1 VKGALVGGT
10 DGLEAGATAA
20 PYGRA
25 VVYREKLPRRWMIA
39 TSVVLVFWV
48 VYQAGILLPE
58 DRAVWFVILGF
69 SAFLGLVFNAVPISK
84 RIYNR
89 VHVRDGRLT
98 VGRETIPVDSLTV
111 DSLREAREQPTD
123 AEFVAS
129 LASRSREEIAEMRR
143 RSSTTGKPRIMG
155 GGWSVPM
162 GMDQI
167 VVQTAQGEP
176 LLIATHHR
184 EALLDALTRARRA

>member
-1 VKGALVGGT
+1 MGGT
-10 DGLEAGATAA
+10 DGSAAGASTA
-20 PYGRA
+20 PYGQA
-25 VVYREKLPRRWMIA
+25 VVYEEKLPRRWMIA
-39 TSVVLVFWV
+39 TAMVLAIWV
-48 VYQAGILLPE
+48 AYQASILLPQ
-58 DRAVWFVILGF
+58 DSTVWFVILGF
-69 SAFLGLVFNAVPISK
+69 STILALIFNAVPISK

-89 VHVRDGRLT
+89 IHIRDGRLT
-98 VGRETIPVDSLTV
+98 VGRETIPVESLTV

-129 LASRSREEIAEMRR
+129 LTSRSREELAELRR
-143 RSSTTGKPRIMG
+143 RSRETRPPRIMG

-167 VVQTAQGEP
+167 VVQTAQGES

-184 EALLDALTRARRA
+184 EALVDALMRARQR

>member
-1 VKGALVGGT
+1 MGGT
-10 DGLEAGATAA
+10 DGFEAGASTA
-20 PYGRA
+20 PYGQA
-25 VVYREKLPRRWMIA
+25 VVYQEKLPRRWMIA
-39 TSVVLVFWV
+39 TAVVLAVWV
-48 VYQAGILLPE
+48 AYQASVLLPE
-58 DRAVWFVILGF
+58 DTTVWFVILGF
-69 SAFLGLVFNAVPISK
+69 STILGLVFNAVPISK

-89 VHVRDGRLT
+89 IHIRDGRLT
-98 VGRETIPVDSLTV
+98 VGRETIPVESLTV

-129 LASRSREEIAEMRR
+129 LASQSREELAELRR
-143 RSSTTGKPRIMG
+143 KSDATKPPRIMG

-184 EALLDALTRARRA
+184 EALLDALMRARHA

>member
-1 VKGALVGGT
+1 MVVGGA
-10 DGLEAGATAA
+10 DGSGTGASAV
-20 PYGRA
+20 PNGQA
-25 VVYREKLPRRWMIA
+25 VVYEERLPRRWMIA
-39 TSVVLVFWV
+39 TAVVLVVWV
-48 VYQAGILLPE
+48 AYQASILLPE
-58 DRAVWFVILGF
+58 DSTVWFVILGF
-69 SAFLGLVFNAVPISK
+69 STLLALVFNAVPISK

-89 VHVRDGRLT
+89 IHIRGGRLT
-98 VGRETIPVDSLTV
+98 VGRETIPVESLTV

-129 LASRSREEIAEMRR
+129 LASRSREELAELQR
-143 RSSTTGKPRIMG
+143 RSGATRPPRLMG

-167 VVQTAQGEP
+167 VVETSQGDS

-184 EALLDALTRARRA
+184 EALLDALTRARQS